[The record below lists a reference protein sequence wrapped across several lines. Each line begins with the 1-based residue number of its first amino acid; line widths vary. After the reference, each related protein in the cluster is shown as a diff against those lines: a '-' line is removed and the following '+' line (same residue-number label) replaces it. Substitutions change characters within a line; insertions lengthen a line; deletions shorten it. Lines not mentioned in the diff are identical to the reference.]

1 MADVTGAHDEDIPVS
16 REEATVRHAVEWVMT
31 HDLSDQFPGDDA
43 ASAELAAQLPTA
55 AGPVTAESVDAM
67 LVTTS
72 LRIPLGTQRRVQA
85 YAEAHGMK
93 PTALMRQ
100 WIEQMLAVVENDH
113 PISLQD
119 ALRVLAQL
127 PAPASGER
135 RAA

>member
-1 MADVTGAHDEDIPVS
+1 
-16 REEATVRHAVEWVMT
+16 MT

-100 WIEQMLAVVENDH
+100 WVEQMLAAVENDH

-127 PAPASGER
+127 PAPAGGER